1 MIDISGIK
9 NFLLKYGSSRCFS
22 TSSFAVLSGAAPLP
36 FRIFA
41 GGISFPKCARTNSR
55 IPLYSKNSSNA
66 FRRLRRRRPAPK
78 NLSGFATIFD
88 NFKFFYEL
96 IITHYSNFFKKIS
109 LKNLLLWR
117 QILLALLQKKAPF
130 EVFVIDESYKGAWV
144 RSRCFTWREL
154 CGVYREE
161 KPRIPAYTG
170 QQTSLLAVGP
180 L

>member
-1 MIDISGIK
+1 M
-9 NFLLKYGSSRCFS
+9 
-22 TSSFAVLSGAAPLP
+22 SGAASPS
-36 FRIFA
+36 FQIFSV
-41 GGISFPKCARTNSR
+41 GIFSVKCVRTNSR
-55 IPLYSKNSSNA
+55 ILLYSENSSNA

-117 QILLALLQKKAPF
+117 QILLALLQKEKAPF

-144 RSRCFTWREL
+144 RSRCFTWIEL
-154 CGVYREE
+154 CGVYRKE
-161 KPRIPAYTG
+161 KPRIPVYTG

-180 L
+180 LSSSVSRFLNPVR